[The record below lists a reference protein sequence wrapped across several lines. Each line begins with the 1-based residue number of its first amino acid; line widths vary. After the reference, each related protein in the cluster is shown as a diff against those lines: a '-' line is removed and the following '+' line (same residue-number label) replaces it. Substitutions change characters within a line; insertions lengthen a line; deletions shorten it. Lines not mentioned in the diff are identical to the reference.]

1 MTTATLP
8 FPSAFAFRWG
18 AWPLWAASWKM
29 SARGKLLAISIC
41 DGIFWSQTL
50 RQLLRVVPSSGLH
63 ECPWV
68 FIYTCV
74 FVFFVVVNS
83 YLKTARLI
91 WQRFHSRTRLSS
103 FLVFIFSLS
112 LLLLLPRLHFSHN
125 SRDVSVCTFTYHHFP
140 FHFQFCDDLC
150 LSVGVYCYINSICV
164 QCAAHRI
171 ETKRPAQ
178 SFLQIGKINSR

>member
-50 RQLLRVVPSSGLH
+50 RQPLRVVPSSGLH

-74 FVFFVVVNS
+74 CVWVCGCRFLLKNS
-83 YLKTARLI
+83 STDLTKVSLQKT
-91 WQRFHSRTRLSS
+91 
-103 FLVFIFSLS
+103 VS
-112 LLLLLPRLHFSHN
+112 LLFWFSFTASHFCFLLPRLHFSHN
-125 SRDVSVCTFTYHHFP
+125 SRDVSLRTFTYHHFP
-140 FHFQFCDDLC
+140 FHCQFCDDLC
-150 LSVGVYCYINSICV
+150 LSVSVYCCINSIC
-164 QCAAHRI
+164 AHRI

-178 SFLQIGKINSR
+178 SIFQIDKINSR